1 LQSFQEKSRVYLE
14 NLGYL
19 RVINNVSPD
28 DNRPFEDWWVHP
40 DLVDM
45 NIVNKIM
52 SINDDI
58 KKAQNIFL
66 L

>member
-1 LQSFQEKSRVYLE
+1 MNKNCIKY
-14 NLGYL
+14 
-19 RVINNVSPD
+19 I
-28 DNRPFEDWWVHP
+28 

>member
-1 LQSFQEKSRVYLE
+1 
-14 NLGYL
+14 
-19 RVINNVSPD
+19 VINNVSPD

-52 SINDDI
+52 SVNDDI